1 MAFRLYL
8 VPAIGAGT
16 SQDPR
21 RAKYLSALGVA
32 YGAMDYGFQ
41 PVFIAGADL
50 SPAND
55 ASVVANADAFGFPFD
70 LSPQLSGGDANVA
83 SNALESFFIPA
94 NWITG
99 SLTWLEV
106 ARTTLGMFQYL
117 QRLNGTIGNVVLLD
131 GTGNKTLNTQFNQ
144 IDPTIQAGII
154 NAAGS
159 LGYDTNFIQNNTQVR
174 AIIKNF
180 ADQWG
185 NKPFIFGPYSI

>member
-8 VPAIGAGT
+8 VPAIGTGT
-16 SQDPR
+16 QQDPR
-21 RAKYLSALGVA
+21 RAKYLSAMSG
-32 YGAMDYGFQ
+32 YSGGMDYGFQ
-41 PVFIAGADL
+41 PVFLTAADL

-55 ASVVANADAFGFPFD
+55 AALVANADVFGFPVD
-70 LSPQLSGGDANVA
+70 LSGQLSGGDANTA
-83 SNALESFFIPA
+83 SAALESFFIPA

-106 ARTTLGMFQYL
+106 ARTIAGMFQYL

-154 NAAGS
+154 SAAQS
-159 LGYDTNFIQNNTQVR
+159 LGYDTSFIQNNTQVR
-174 AIIKNF
+174 ALIKNF

-185 NKPFIFGPYSI
+185 QKPFIFGPFII